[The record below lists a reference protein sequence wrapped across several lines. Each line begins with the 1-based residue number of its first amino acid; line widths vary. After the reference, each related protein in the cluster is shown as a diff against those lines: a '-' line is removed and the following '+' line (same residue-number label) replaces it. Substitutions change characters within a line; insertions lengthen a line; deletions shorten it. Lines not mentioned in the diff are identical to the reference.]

1 MTNNKIMTTQTFSI
15 TGMHCTSCALNIDFD
30 VEELK
35 GVKESKTHYAK
46 SQTTVTY
53 DETLLSEEDIL
64 AVIKKLGY
72 EAHA

>member
-1 MTNNKIMTTQTFSI
+1 MKTQTFTI

-46 SQTTVTY
+46 SQTTVMF
-53 DETLLSEEDIL
+53 DETIVSEKDIIS
-64 AVIKKLGY
+64 VIKKLGY
-72 EAHA
+72 EARNL